1 MWLLIATLL
10 FQMWEKRLKK
20 EMKGIREGGRKKND
34 KRKQEK
40 RRLKEINEHRDRGV
54 EVGTERKG
62 DNKELK

>member
-1 MWLLIATLL
+1 
-10 FQMWEKRLKK
+10 
-20 EMKGIREGGRKKND
+20 MKGIREGGRKKND

>member
-10 FQMWEKRLKK
+10 FQIWEKRLKE

-34 KRKQEK
+34 KRNQEK
-40 RRLKEINEHRDRGV
+40 RLEEINEHRDRGV